1 MDLSQDRSRLDF
13 FLQKQR
19 SHQQADGTTPAA
31 KQLDRDESCALERSC
46 QACEPSEDVVDDSD
60 SASDGPCSQLLAAE
74 RDATAPCNPQD
85 PATTED
91 GWDPAAQFREDQQAA
106 GGLKAE
112 PSFGPSARVSDGTA
126 SARALESKPLAAQ
139 LSTRAEQ
146 DAPTGAAARGESVA
160 AGASGQH
167 DEAVAKARASK
178 MLEIQCSTVSRCLQS
193 RAEPAQQADRA
204 GSCRSTTEHID
215 LLEGVEVNVSEVDI
229 AEQQR
234 ILVAITEEQKR
245 KHTELA
251 SAFSRKRQ
259 ATLTFFLK

>member
-1 MDLSQDRSRLDF
+1 MDLSEDRSRLDF

-19 SHQQADGTTPAA
+19 SHQQADGCNPAA
-31 KQLDRDESCALERSC
+31 QRLDRDDSCARERSC
-46 QACEPSEDVVDDSD
+46 QACEPSEDVMVDDSD
-60 SASDGPCSQLLAAE
+60 SDSDGPCSQLLAAE
-74 RDATAPCNPQD
+74 REAAAPCNPQNTA
-85 PATTED
+85 ATEG

-112 PSFGPSARVSDGTA
+112 PSVGPATWVSDGTA
-126 SARALESKPLAAQ
+126 SVRALEPKPLAGQ
-139 LSTRAEQ
+139 LSVRAEQ
-146 DAPTGAAARGESVA
+146 DAPRGAGARGEIVA
-160 AGASGQH
+160 PGQH
-167 DEAVAKARASK
+167 DEAVATAEASK
-178 MLEIQCSTVSRCLQS
+178 EVDLQFSTASRCLQS

-204 GSCRSTTEHID
+204 GSCRSMTEHID
-215 LLEGVEVNVSEVDI
+215 LFVDVDVSEVDI

-234 ILVAITEEQKR
+234 ILAAITEEQKR